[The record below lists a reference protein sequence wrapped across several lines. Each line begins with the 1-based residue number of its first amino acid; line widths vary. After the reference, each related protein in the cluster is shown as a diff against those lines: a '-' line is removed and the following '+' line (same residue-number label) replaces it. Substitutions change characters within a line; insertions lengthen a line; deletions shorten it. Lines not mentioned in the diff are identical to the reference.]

1 MWAHSKCQAEH
12 GQKWLLGLHS
22 AESWRRIRLT
32 VCRLPPSKLYSSS
45 KSHRGSDLKSEAFNL
60 WRLCVVRC
68 GKEAGVGVGWTTF
81 FLAGAA
87 PVAICV
93 FLVDSAP
100 VALGSLSRCFEAGVF
115 TSGSAL
121 PLGFSGASLIACNF
135 FSTPSPRSP
144 RAVALSCFCSSTHF
158 VLTEVVFLL

>member
-32 VCRLPPSKLYSSS
+32 VCRLPASKLYSSS
-45 KSHRGSDLKSEAFNL
+45 KSHQGSDLKSEAFSL
-60 WRLCVVRC
+60 WCLCVVGC

-87 PVAICV
+87 PVAIGA

-100 VALGSLSRCFEAGVF
+100 VALDSLSRCFEAGIF
-115 TSGSAL
+115 ASESAL
-121 PLGFSGASLIACNF
+121 LLGFSGAGLLTSNF
-135 FSTPSPRSP
+135 FSAPSPLSP
-144 RAVALSCFCSSTHF
+144 RAVALSCFCSSTPF
-158 VLTEVVFLL
+158 VLTEVVFFL